1 MRRPLPW
8 LLLTVRFLSADV
20 AQGLVLI
27 SPGTDTPA
35 KAAHHRAEELI
46 GHLTTQGQV
55 VFHKKNGSAADS
67 EDTVEAREH
76 WLSRQ
81 DAIMRSVWAIK
92 DDMVLSSLPKHPCW
106 LFEWSHLSE
115 GMVYLC
121 GFVLFFAGILCSAGG
136 IGGGGVYVTVL
147 MVAGKLEIGDAVPLS
162 HSIVFLGSLT
172 TLVMNLRKA
181 GSSKG
186 TNLIDYSICRLVVPF
201 ALAGT
206 YCGVVLN
213 SLLPGWIISL
223 CLTLILV
230 FITVMVGRTTW
241 TQYRDETTP
250 KEAGTSTSNGDEG
263 ASNSALPP
271 SGSAPSVSP
280 PEKGRKLSV
289 VGQVRALR
297 RLAEVEQFQKS
308 KLQHS
313 IARIDGVLF
322 FMVLFVVITSGVFRY
337 HAGACQHAL
346 PHLASEICN
355 HKILGYLG
363 KGTLQKWVT
372 NTTVASFIGI
382 FSFLFPLAIAITVG
396 AVNTVRLCKDGWRVP
411 QTMKYSVM
419 AFITGALSGL
429 VGIGGGL
436 IFSPFFLVSGVEPA
450 VAVATSSTCVIFT
463 AASTTMQYLLTD
475 RVIMSLTLLFG
486 VVNLVASAAGTKL
499 VHLLQEKFGSRKSFI
514 SGIVLV
520 GVLVS
525 FILGVYKFIDKVAET
540 FFAPTNNVNPI
551 YRSSWE

>member
-1 MRRPLPW
+1 
-8 LLLTVRFLSADV
+8 V
-20 AQGLVLI
+20 AQGLTLI
-27 SPGTDTPA
+27 SPATDTPA
-35 KAAHHRAEELI
+35 KAANHHAEELV
-46 GHLTTQGQV
+46 GHLTTQGSSEHEGKHWSTQV
-55 VFHKKNGSAADS
+55 GIHKNVTAAP
-67 EDTVEAREH
+67 VEERASHWFAR
-76 WLSRQ
+76 Q
-81 DAIMRSVWAIK
+81 NAIMRSIWAIK
-92 DDMVLSSLPKHPCW
+92 DDMFLSSQKRHPCW
-106 LFEWSHLSE
+106 LFEWNVLSE

-121 GFVLFFAGILCSAGG
+121 GFVLFLAGILCSAGG

-172 TLVMNLRKA
+172 TLVMNMRKA
-181 GSSKG
+181 NSSNG
-186 TNLIDYSICRLVVPF
+186 VNLIDYSICRLVVPF

-241 TQYRDETTP
+241 TQYREETTP
-250 KEAGTSTSNGDEG
+250 KSTVMEASAVSASNGDGNGG
-263 ASNSALPP
+263 ASNSALASPP
-271 SGSAPSVSP
+271 SGSPASVP
-280 PEKGRKLSV
+280 PPTKIRKLSV
-289 VGQVRALR
+289 V
-297 RLAEVEQFQKS
+297 EQLDKF
-308 KLQHS
+308 KLQYS
-313 IARIDGVLF
+313 MTRTDLGLF
-322 FMVLFVVITSGVFRY
+322 FMVLFVVITCGVFRY

-346 PHLASEICN
+346 PHLAPEICN

-363 KGTLQKWVT
+363 KGTLQKWVM
-372 NTTVASFIGI
+372 NSSLALFIGI
-382 FSFLFPLAIAITVG
+382 FSFLFPLAIAASVG
-396 AVNTVRLCKDGWRVP
+396 AVNTVRLCKDGWSVP
-411 QTMKYSVM
+411 ETLKYSFM

-463 AASTTMQYLLTD
+463 AASTTMQYVLTD
-475 RVIMSLTLLFG
+475 RVIMSLTILFG

-499 VHLLQEKFGSRKSFI
+499 VHVLQEKFDSRKSFI

-525 FILGVYKFIDKVAET
+525 FVLGVYKFIDKVVDT
-540 FFAPTNNVNPI
+540 FYSPANNVDPI